1 MGCSKS
7 NLKREAYSDTGLS
20 QEARKISD
28 NHPNLPSKGFRKE
41 QGPKSAKGRNQ

>member
-28 NHPNLPSKGFRKE
+28 NHPNLSPEAIRE
-41 QGPKSAKGRNQ
+41 RRAKKPQS